1 MGNPSDNDTAQ
12 VTMSVRSYDLDTMG
26 ANHNAVIVYIGNN
39 EAFAFHGFAV
49 DRETGDT
56 TGIGDTKNDTLRAM
70 ILPPQESEDFK
81 MHISGES
88 VFFQG
93 DWEEGIRKSA
103 SGLDAMKFIND
114 QNLDYDPY
122 VLIGT
127 AQNSNSVAHTIVHAM
142 GSEFPKGAEE
152 HWAPGHDRIL
162 VPEGWSSALSSS
174 TNTLETYQNALST
187 ENIFSLTGESVKN
200 AAIGSKKADRDDIY
214 FDRKNPFVPYEPLG
228 GHVSAEP
235 PPPPPPEADINTQPV
250 HVQPVDAPK
259 I

>member
-1 MGNPSDNDTAQ
+1 MGNPSDNDMAQ

-26 ANHNAVIVYIGNN
+26 ANHNAVIVYIGNE
-39 EAFAFHGFAV
+39 EAFAIHGFAI
-49 DRETGDT
+49 DRETGDMS
-56 TGIGDTKNDTLRAM
+56 GIGDTKNDTLRAM
-70 ILPPQESEDFK
+70 ILPQHESALFD
-81 MHISGES
+81 MPISGEN

-93 DWEEGIRKSA
+93 SLEDAAKKLA
-103 SGLDAMKFIND
+103 SGLDAIKFIND

-142 GSEFPKGAEE
+142 GESFPKGAEE

-162 VPEGWSSALSSS
+162 VPEGWSSIYASPS
-174 TNTLETYQNALST
+174 TPVEAFRNALSG
-187 ENIFSLTGESVKN
+187 ENILSLSGENVRN
-200 AAIGSKKADRDDIY
+200 AAIGSTKADRDDIY

-228 GHVSAEP
+228 GHVSVEP
-235 PPPPPPEADINTQPV
+235 PPPPPPEADLNTQPV